1 VRIPFCDDEWI
12 EVGATSSI
20 EEGDEMVHFVG
31 LDVSVKE
38 TSVCVVDD
46 AGKVI
51 LEQKVP
57 TEPADIIALLTSLG
71 VSYGRIGIEAGP
83 LSQWLVNALTA
94 AELPVICVETRHMKA
109 LLTAQQI
116 NKTDRNDARG
126 IAQMMRVGLF
136 KPVHVKTLAAQEQRM
151 LLTSRKLLQRKLL
164 DLECDLRGTL
174 RNFGLKVGVVGSSRY
189 EARVRELVEGFPR
202 LAVIAEPLLKVRR
215 VMRQQLAVLHKM
227 LLDAVRDDP
236 VCRRLMTAPG
246 VGAVVALTY
255 RATVDQ
261 PQRFVHSRAVGA
273 HVGLTPK
280 RYQSGEIDYD
290 GGVSKCGDALLR
302 TMLYEAA
309 QVLLTHGSKW
319 SWLKAWGVRVAQR
332 RGMRRAIVAVARRLA
347 VVLHR
352 MWVDGS
358 EFRWGKDSAAD
369 CPALPLL
376 TTFSNSL
383 SFGLGIEHP
392 QSPSNGRSRSR
403 SRSRAWRVSSCI
415 IPENSVDGREC
426 RRVRGKRWASW
437 TAR

>member
-1 VRIPFCDDEWI
+1 MVYRGGRARIDDECASPFSDDS
-12 EVGATSSI
+12 GLRS
-20 EEGDEMVHFVG
+20 GDLDHRGRSDQMVYFVG

-38 TSVCVVDD
+38 TSVCVVD
-46 AGKVI
+46 AVGRVV

-57 TEPADIIALLTSLG
+57 TEPADIVTLLSSLG
-71 VSYGRIGIEAGP
+71 VSFCRIGIEAGP
-83 LSQWLVNALTA
+83 LSQWLVNALTEA
-94 AELPVICVETRHMKA
+94 DLPMICVETRHMKA

-136 KPVHVKTLAAQEQRM
+136 KPVHVKTLVAQEQRM

-164 DLECDLRGTL
+164 DVESDLRGTL
-174 RNFGLKVGVVGSSRY
+174 RNFGLKVGVVSSGRY
-189 EARVRELVEGFPR
+189 EARVRELVAGFPR
-202 LAVIAEPLLKVRR
+202 LAAIVEPVLSVRR
-215 VMRQQLAVLHKM
+215 VMRQQFAVLHKM
-227 LLDAVRDDP
+227 LLDTVRGDP

-261 PQRFVHSRAVGA
+261 PQRFHHSRAVGA

-280 RYQSGEIDYD
+280 RYQSGETDYE
-290 GGVSKCGDALLR
+290 GGISKCGDALLR

-309 QVLLTHGSKW
+309 HALLTRGAKW

-352 MWVDGS
+352 MWVDGR
-358 EFRWGKDSAAD
+358 EFRWSKDD
-369 CPALPLL
+369 TTVPAV
-376 TTFSNSL
+376 
-383 SFGLGIEHP
+383 
-392 QSPSNGRSRSR
+392 
-403 SRSRAWRVSSCI
+403 A
-415 IPENSVDGREC
+415 
-426 RRVRGKRWASW
+426 
-437 TAR
+437 

>member
-1 VRIPFCDDEWI
+1 
-12 EVGATSSI
+12 
-20 EEGDEMVHFVG
+20 MVYFAF
-31 LDVSVKE
+31 LDVSVKT
-38 TSVCVVDD
+38 TSVCVIDD
-46 AGKVI
+46 AGKVV
-51 LEQKVP
+51 LEQRAP
-57 TEPADIIALLTSLG
+57 TEPADIISLLTSLG
-71 VSYGRIGIEAGP
+71 VPFGRIGIEAGP
-83 LSQWLVNALTA
+83 LSQWLVNALVA
-94 AELPVICVETRHMKA
+94 ADLPVICVETRHMKA

-116 NKTDRNDARG
+116 SKTDRNDARG

-136 KPVHVKTLAAQEQRM
+136 KPVHVKTLVAQEQRM

-174 RNFGLKVGVVGSSRY
+174 RNFGLKVGIVSGGRY
-189 EARVRELVEGFPR
+189 EARVRDLVTDFPR
-202 LAVIAEPLLKVRR
+202 LAAIVGPLLNVRR

-227 LLDAVRDDP
+227 LLDMVRDDP

-280 RYQSGEIDYD
+280 RYQSGETDYE

-302 TMLYEAA
+302 TMLYESAHA
-309 QVLLTHGSKW
+309 PLTRGAKW

-358 EFRWGKDSAAD
+358 EFRWTKDSTAV
-369 CPALPLL
+369 PA
-376 TTFSNSL
+376 
-383 SFGLGIEHP
+383 
-392 QSPSNGRSRSR
+392 
-403 SRSRAWRVSSCI
+403 V
-415 IPENSVDGREC
+415 V
-426 RRVRGKRWASW
+426 
-437 TAR
+437 

>member
-1 VRIPFCDDEWI
+1 MRGRRCRQGDLGAESTDRAVRYHRPSDLARRDLWPDRDRGWSAVAVAGQCADGGRAAGDLRRD
-12 EVGATSSI
+12 AAH
-20 EEGDEMVHFVG
+20 EG
-31 LDVSVKE
+31 S
-38 TSVCVVDD
+38 
-46 AGKVI
+46 
-51 LEQKVP
+51 
-57 TEPADIIALLTSLG
+57 
-71 VSYGRIGIEAGP
+71 
-83 LSQWLVNALTA
+83 
-94 AELPVICVETRHMKA
+94 AE
-109 LLTAQQI
+109 AQQV

-136 KPVHVKTLAAQEQRM
+136 KPVHVKTLVAQEQRM

-164 DLECDLRGTL
+164 DLESDLRGTL
-174 RNFGLKVGVVGSSRY
+174 RNFGLKVGVVSGGRY
-189 EARVRELVEGFPR
+189 EARVRELVAGFAR
-202 LAVIAEPLLKVRR
+202 LAAIAEPLLNVRR

-227 LLDAVRDDP
+227 LLDTVRDDP

-309 QVLLTHGSKW
+309 HSLLTQNRKW

-358 EFRWGKDSAAD
+358 EFRWRKDSAV
-369 CPALPLL
+369 PA
-376 TTFSNSL
+376 
-383 SFGLGIEHP
+383 
-392 QSPSNGRSRSR
+392 
-403 SRSRAWRVSSCI
+403 
-415 IPENSVDGREC
+415 
-426 RRVRGKRWASW
+426 
-437 TAR
+437 TA